1 MVVLSHGMSSVPFVR
16 GAWLLPGLVTAVL
29 VMVGASLPPAVA
41 ASAPPASGSS
51 TRVVDGD
58 TIVASL
64 DGVEERV
71 RFLNVDTPEVGT
83 CMADQATAH
92 TTRALPAGQ
101 AIALRYDRDLRDPY
115 DRLLALVKPSGGTW
129 LSVSL
134 AERGLGFPISI
145 APNSTY
151 YGRVASAAS
160 RAKKAGTGM
169 FDPRRSCT
177 PVSRVRRANGLVSQG
192 QSMPVR
198 SRAQYDA
205 VNRKLN
211 SAVALLALAS
221 AARYGIDSAYFTSY
235 TKALRAPVA
244 RRLKS
249 VRAAKT
255 RQWNIVRNP
264 SHQNS
269 TSDNTST
276 TTSNG
281 WWPPGVSPSYT
292 GPRCY
297 QPGGVIW
304 YPC

>member
-1 MVVLSHGMSSVPFVR
+1 
-16 GAWLLPGLVTAVL
+16 
-29 VMVGASLPPAVA
+29 MVGASLPPAVA
-41 ASAPPASGSS
+41 VSAPPASGTS

-58 TIVASL
+58 TIVASIG
-64 DGVEERV
+64 GVEERV

-83 CMADQATAH
+83 CMADAATAH
-92 TTRALPAGQ
+92 TTRALPSGQ
-101 AIALRYDRDLRDPY
+101 TVALRYDRDLRDPY
-115 DRLLALVKPSGGTW
+115 DRLLALVKPTDGTW

-134 AERGLGFPISI
+134 AEAGLGFPISI

-151 YGRVASAAS
+151 YGRVVSAAS
-160 RAKKAGTGM
+160 RARKAGTGM
-169 FDPRRSCT
+169 FNPRRSCT
-177 PVSRVRRANGLVSQG
+177 PVSRVRRANSAVSQA

-221 AARYGIDSAYFTSY
+221 AARYGIDSAWFTSY
-235 TKALRAPVA
+235 TKSLRTPVA

-255 RQWNIVRNP
+255 KQWNIVRNP
-264 SHQNS
+264 SHHN
-269 TSDNTST
+269 
-276 TTSNG
+276 TTSNDTSHTTSTG
-281 WWPPGVSPSYT
+281 WWPPGVSHSYT

>member
-1 MVVLSHGMSSVPFVR
+1 VD
-16 GAWLLPGLVTAVL
+16 
-29 VMVGASLPPAVA
+29 
-41 ASAPPASGSS
+41 

-235 TKALRAPVA
+235 TKTLRAPVA

-255 RQWNIVRNP
+255 RQWNIVRNQSNQHP
-264 SHQNS
+264 TNNNDNS
-269 TSDNTST
+269 SGSNTA
-276 TTSNG
+276 G
-281 WWPPGVSPSYT
+281 WWPPGVSANYT